1 MLEILLIVYILLIMI
16 GYFCRKKGGNPL
28 LYIFTIII
36 FTIILVLFD
45 PDYSMDLYRY
55 YKMLEKYQE
64 NGIKYAFLQY
74 YFKFA
79 PLYPIFFYCVSRF
92 GIPKLLIAIT
102 SVISYGITLF
112 LFLKFCKKYTLSKT
126 AVFLGYLS
134 IILFIDLVA
143 VTGIRQNIGAVLAMV
158 GCYKLMNKNK
168 FMGYF
173 LILIASLM
181 HHLLWVVLV
190 VVLILSLSKSNTSV
204 KMICFLIP
212 IFIMGIF
219 SEIIPLGKWCLKLY
233 AKTDYGFFY
242 ALGHQIISYSTRAG
256 KNFTTNI
263 IYMISSIVR
272 ELLLLYDSRN
282 RSKEEYR
289 YTLIPLMI
297 MMIGIGLF
305 KIPTANIRFFVVA
318 NIIGL
323 PILWKYF
330 NNWIFLQD
338 LSGVNNHIAKSNDRE
353 NSIVALGIAISIFL
367 QFIYVF
373 YGQYTILGSVFLS
386 KNRFIL

>member
-1 MLEILLIVYILLIMI
+1 MI

-36 FTIILVLFD
+36 FTIILILFN
-45 PDYSMDLYRY
+45 PDYRMDLYRY
-55 YKMLEKYQE
+55 FKMLEKYQE
-64 NGIKYAFLQY
+64 NGIKYAFSQY

-92 GIPKLLIAIT
+92 GIPKLLIAVT
-102 SVISYGITLF
+102 SVISYGITF
-112 LFLKFCKKYTLSKT
+112 YFFLKFCRKYTLSKT

-173 LILIASLM
+173 LILTASLM
-181 HHLLWVVLV
+181 HHLLWVVLA
-190 VVLILSLSKSNTSV
+190 VVLILSLFKSNGSV

-212 IFIMGIF
+212 LFIMGIS
-219 SEIIPLGKWCLKLY
+219 SEIIPLGRWCLKLY

-242 ALGHQIISYSTRAG
+242 ALGHQIISYSTRTG

-263 IYMISSIVR
+263 MYMVSSIIR
-272 ELLLLYDSRN
+272 GLLLLYDSRTC
-282 RSKEEYR
+282 SKEEYR

-297 MMIGIGLF
+297 MMIGLGLF

-330 NNWIFLQD
+330 NKWVFSQD
-338 LSGVNNHIAKSNDRE
+338 INGMSNHTAKSNDRE
-353 NSIVALGIAISIFL
+353 NRIVALGIATSLFL

-373 YGQYTILGSVFLS
+373 YGQYTILGSVF
-386 KNRFIL
+386 FIKK